1 MIQSPG
7 QEVPPT
13 SSPPPGATPLPH
25 ARPRLCRRRCVSPLN
40 SKLLPNQFPANQLT
54 PLHAATLL
62 RPERDAIVLPAH
74 REVMDF
80 WAFVKALL
88 GLQEEQVGGG
98 GVTLLR

>member
-1 MIQSPG
+1 
-7 QEVPPT
+7 
-13 SSPPPGATPLPH
+13 
-25 ARPRLCRRRCVSPLN
+25 VSPLN